1 MDGGAWWATVHGVA
15 KRQTR
20 LNDFTFFLS
29 FKGVP
34 RRDAGS
40 CPVPSLLR
48 LPTPDAGTGHSPG
61 TLQVGTG
68 PSVHLLHFKPP
79 GLAQPLLTWHPD
91 NTHLAGVR

>member
-29 FKGVP
+29 L
-34 RRDAGS
+34 S
-40 CPVPSLLR
+40 LSLLG
-48 LPTPDAGTGHSPG
+48 LG

-79 GLAQPLLTWHPD
+79 GLAQPLLTCRPD